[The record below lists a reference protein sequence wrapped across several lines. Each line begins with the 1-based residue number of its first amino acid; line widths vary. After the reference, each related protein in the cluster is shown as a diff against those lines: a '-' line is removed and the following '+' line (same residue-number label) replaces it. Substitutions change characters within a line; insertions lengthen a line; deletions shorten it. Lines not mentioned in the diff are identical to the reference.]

1 MKQVGATLVAV
12 EASKEAGGAD
22 LPGGLGPLGPGPTMV
37 EFLIINH
44 INNS

>member
-22 LPGGLGPLGPGPTMV
+22 LPGGLQGQYGNDEILPK
-37 EFLIINH
+37 
-44 INNS
+44 